1 MPGQRSYATG
11 GYALELDGKNV
22 GQLKSVEGGDA
33 FADVVAQ
40 ASAKS
45 YYAKKN
51 VTTVKYSPVKLRVG
65 VSMGKAFYDWIAAGW
80 TGDVQRRGGSIVE
93 ADDKGAV
100 KARREFAD
108 ALISEVAFP
117 AFDGAS
123 KEAGYLT
130 VTLAPE
136 HVAAKKGVGKSAAP
150 FVKQKLWATSN
161 FKLELDG
168 LDTARVSKIDAFTI
182 RQTVAESATGARRV
196 RAKEPAKVEFPN
208 LRVTLA
214 STGAQTWIDWF
225 DDFVLKGNS
234 GDANEKGGTLRLL
247 SANLKDELGQVR
259 LFNVGIFKLAAD
271 PTEAAAIKRVVADLY
286 CERMELG
293 IPG

>member
-11 GYALELDGKNV
+11 SYALELDGKSV
-22 GQLKSVEGGDA
+22 GPLKSVEGGDA

-45 YYAKKN
+45 YYAKKH
-51 VTTVKYSPVKLRVG
+51 VTTARYSPLKLRVG

-80 TGDVQRRGGSIVE
+80 TGDPQRKDGAIVE
-93 ADDKGAV
+93 ADGKGAV
-100 KARREFAD
+100 KALREFAD
-108 ALISEVAFP
+108 ALISEVTIP
-117 AFDGAS
+117 ACDGAS
-123 KEAGYLT
+123 KEVGYLT

-150 FVKQKLWATSN
+150 LVKQKLWATSN

-168 LDTARVSKIDAFTI
+168 LDTTRVSKIDAFTI
-182 RQTVAESATGARRV
+182 KQTVAESATGARRV
-196 RAKEPAKVEFPN
+196 STKGPAKVEFPN

-225 DDFVLKGNS
+225 DDFVLKGNG
-234 GDANEKGGTLRLL
+234 GDANEKGGTLRFL
-247 SANLKDELGQVR
+247 SANLKDELGQIR
-259 LFNVGIFKLAAD
+259 LYNVGIFKLATDTTQA
-271 PTEAAAIKRVVADLY
+271 TAIKRVVADLY

-293 IPG
+293 IP